1 VKDIDKA
8 AIVSAM
14 DANKESDDEMEFGK
28 ASETEATGYSNLT
41 ELCDMK
47 FDGKD
52 KENDKDDSDSCGS
65 EDLDTVGSLL
75 QP

>member
-1 VKDIDKA
+1 VKDIDKVALA
-8 AIVSAM
+8 AAM
-14 DANKESDDEMEFGK
+14 DAENGSEDEMEFGK

-52 KENDKDDSDSCGS
+52 KENDKDDSDSDSCGS

-75 QP
+75 